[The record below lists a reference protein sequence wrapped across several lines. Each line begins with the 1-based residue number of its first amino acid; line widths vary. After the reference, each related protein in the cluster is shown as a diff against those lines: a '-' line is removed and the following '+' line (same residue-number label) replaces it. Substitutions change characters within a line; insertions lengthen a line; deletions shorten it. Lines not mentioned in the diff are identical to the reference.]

1 MNGACVCALY
11 HKDALHKQQPG
22 QTSIK
27 SAVSS
32 QFYLQQSGYSCLC
45 PLPSLPNSSDTQ
57 IPNVLPSDL
66 GTAPTSAAH
75 PVLETGD
82 LSSAVNIS
90 TASMSLGHGFMWDEQ
105 WGHWL
110 YLFCFQSHPLQVARN
125 LAESP
130 KRTAVHGAHIC
141 LQTHWCSEASQL
153 WGLANS
159 LLDFAKSLP
168 FKANKSHPVTSLVSC
183 NV

>member
-1 MNGACVCALY
+1 MVHVCVPCIIKMLY
-11 HKDALHKQQPG
+11 TNSNKARPVLNLQ
-22 QTSIK
+22 SV
-27 SAVSS
+27 VSFTFS
-32 QFYLQQSGYSCLC
+32 SLATPLC
-45 PLPSLPNSSDTQ
+45 PLPPLPNSSDTR
-57 IPNVLPSDL
+57 IPNALPSDL

-75 PVLETGD
+75 PVLETGG

-110 YLFCFQSHPLQVARN
+110 YLFCVRSRPLQVARN
-125 LAESP
+125 PAQGPEC
-130 KRTAVHGAHIC
+130 TAVHRAPIC
-141 LQTHWCSEASQL
+141 SQTHWCSEASQL

-168 FKANKSHPVTSLVSC
+168 FKANTSHPVTSLVSC